1 MIQLVLRTTVAAAR
15 QTPSVIKNAMVVLR
29 LVMRIGDEK
38 RIAPLKSGCGCHY
51 QPPGV
56 SY

>member
-29 LVMRIGDEK
+29 LVMRMGDEK

-51 QPPGV
+51 PATRG
-56 SY
+56 